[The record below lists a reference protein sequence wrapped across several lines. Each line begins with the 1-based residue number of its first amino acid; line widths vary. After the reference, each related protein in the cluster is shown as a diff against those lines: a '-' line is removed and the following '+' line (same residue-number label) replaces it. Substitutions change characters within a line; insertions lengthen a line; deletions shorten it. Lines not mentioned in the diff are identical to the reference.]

1 VLYGSPVIR
10 GRRRT
15 AERASR
21 ARPWARTLAPALALA
36 GAIAGVA
43 HAAPGEPELQI
54 TVTPQELQIGASATV
69 SGVLAG
75 TPRPPSGAQLAL
87 QADPYP
93 YGAFHTVAR
102 AATASDGSF
111 SFAALR
117 PERNTR
123 LRVLLEGAAAVSSAT
138 LTVAVDPAVALASR
152 SLGPGRTRLTVRIR
166 HALLGG
172 AQSVDAA
179 WFLAPRGSHVY
190 RLAALTPTRELAP
203 GVLFARAVVD
213 PPSARFSY
221 RVCLNPPWE
230 PAMGPAAAHGP
241 CPRHDFALGAAARRG
256 R

>member
-10 GRRRT
+10 GRPRT
-15 AERASR
+15 AQRFPR
-21 ARPWARTLAPALALA
+21 GRRWARTLAPALALA

-43 HAAPGEPELQI
+43 HAAPGERQLQV

-69 SGVLAG
+69 SGVLTG
-75 TPRPPSGAQLAL
+75 TPQPPAGAQLAL
-87 QADPYP
+87 QAEPYP
-93 YGAFHTVAR
+93 YGGFRTVAR
-102 AATASDGSF
+102 TATASDGSF
-111 SFAALR
+111 SFAALS

-123 LRVLLEGAAAVSSAT
+123 LRVLLADATPVSSAT
-138 LTVAVDPAVALASR
+138 LTVTVDPAVALASR

-190 RLAALTPTRELAP
+190 RLAALTPTRELTP

-213 PPSARFSY
+213 PPSARFTY

-230 PAMGPAAAHGP
+230 PAMGPAAAHGA
-241 CPRHDFALGAAARRG
+241 CPRHDFALGAAARRA